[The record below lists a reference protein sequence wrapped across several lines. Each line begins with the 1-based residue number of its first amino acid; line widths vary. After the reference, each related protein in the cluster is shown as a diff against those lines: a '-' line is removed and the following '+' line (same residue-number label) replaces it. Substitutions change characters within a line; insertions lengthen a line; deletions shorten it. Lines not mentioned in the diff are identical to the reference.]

1 MSAVLGP
8 IHEWM
13 YNKVIIQEKI
23 ISAIVELADDKGWQH
38 AILGKADFPS
48 LEEVID
54 LSNIHGSLFG
64 MIDETE
70 TRYAKLVSELMKED
84 VERSYDI
91 EKMVTSCGVSI
102 ALQPQTSAVNT
113 YQQLESYL
121 LDGMPCDHAM
131 RICESS
137 DSRVEVMRT
146 MDTHSAYWENAGLT
160 GDIYYNLRGKFVAGL
175 LSQSGFCCRETATGI
190 YEMVPLCNNH

>member
-13 YNKVIIQEKI
+13 YNKVIVQENL
-23 ISAIVELADDKGWQH
+23 ISGIVKLADESEWNH
-38 AILGKADFPS
+38 SIIAIESFPT
-48 LEEVID
+48 LEETID

-70 TRYAKLVSELMKED
+70 TRYAKLVSELIKED
-84 VERSYDI
+84 MGRCCDI

-113 YQQLESYL
+113 YQQLEGYL

-146 MDTHSAYWENAGLT
+146 MDTHSAYWENVGLT

-175 LSQSGFCCRETATGI
+175 LSKSGFCCRETEAGI
-190 YEMVPLCNNH
+190 YEIVPLCN